1 MKSDIQFPTHLHQQ
15 MAEVAAEFFTPRPQV
30 DTVLMVNSCA
40 RGQATPESDL
50 DMAILVKPEVTQ
62 EEVRVLEE
70 AWTSHLSA
78 HPLSAEYSQ
87 SGRFAHIHLDV
98 ITAQYVPSVWDDGGG
113 PDYFE
118 VEIGNQ
124 VAHSAPFGPAGEYFQ
139 QLQAGWLPYYDGT
152 LQKSR
157 LNMVR
162 AACEYDLEHVPFF
175 VRRGLHFQAFDR
187 LYKAYQEF
195 LQALFISRR
204 VYPLAYN
211 KWIRLQ
217 VAEWLSA
224 PELYA
229 QLSKALSVTNLESDE
244 LNAKA
249 TLLQSLLDEW
259 VTR

>member
-1 MKSDIQFPTHLHQQ
+1 MNTPQFPTALHKQ
-15 MAEVAAEFFTPRPQV
+15 MAEVAAEFFTSRPQV
-30 DTVLMVNSCA
+30 DTVLVVNSCA

-50 DMAILVKPEVTQ
+50 DMAILVGPQVTQ
-62 EEVRVLEE
+62 EEVRVLEG
-70 AWTSHLSA
+70 AWTHHLSA
-78 HPLSAEYSQ
+78 HPLTAQYEH
-87 SGRFAHIHLDV
+87 SGRFAHVHLDV
-98 ITAQYVPSVWDDGGG
+98 ISAQYIPAVWDDGGG

-124 VAHSAPFGPAGEYFQ
+124 VAYSAPFGPTGEYFQ

-157 LNMVR
+157 LEMAR

-187 LYKAYQEF
+187 LYKAHQEF

-217 VAEWLSA
+217 VADWLAA

-229 QLSKALSVTNLESDE
+229 QLPKVLSLNNLESNE
-244 LNAKA
+244 LTSKA
-249 TLLQSLLDEW
+249 ALLRSLLAGW
-259 VTR
+259 VVS